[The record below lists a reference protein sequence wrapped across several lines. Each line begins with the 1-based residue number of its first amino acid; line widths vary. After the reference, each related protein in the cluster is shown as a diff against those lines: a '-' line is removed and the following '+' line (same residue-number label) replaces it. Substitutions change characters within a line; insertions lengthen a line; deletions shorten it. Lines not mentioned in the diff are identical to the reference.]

1 MTVFITAL
9 TVVVLAEM
17 GDKTQLLAMAF
28 AGKYSWK
35 TVMAGVFVATVLN
48 HFLAVIVGVYLGTS
62 IDAGNIRIA
71 ASIAFI
77 VFGLWTIRGDKLEKD
92 STADSRH
99 GPFWTVVITFF
110 LAEMGDKTQFAT
122 ITLAAQYSSIL
133 PVLAGT
139 TTGMMIADGVGIL
152 AGSLVNKKI
161 PQKAMKWIAALIFIA
176 FGVVGLYEELHG

>member
-1 MTVFITAL
+1 MTVFTTAL

-35 TVMAGVFVATVLN
+35 TVMAGVFAATVLN

-62 IDAGNIRIA
+62 IDASNIRIA

-77 VFGLWTIRGDKLEKD
+77 VFGLWTIRGDKLEDD

-122 ITLAAQYSSIL
+122 ITLAAQYPSIL

-176 FGVVGLYEELHG
+176 FGIVGLYEELHG